1 MFLQL
6 GNRLVRHLYGLVPRR
21 LQCRLHQNQ
30 HRKVKMENRLYGGCV
45 DICATGV
52 GKQHKDEKSK
62 DGYVPVSKPMESQAS
77 NSVGSKRVRQPENY
91 EDEDYDISSKKPRQ
105 NRSFNNDEVEK
116 NNMSEETFLRN
127 TIEDEHSY
135 VQGDKVYLDCP
146 DPDFNNFEKETAD
159 DCFAVNQFWAVYDT
173 TDAMPRF
180 YALVKKVTFPFKMHI
195 TWLEADPDKDSDVHS
210 YNAGLPI
217 ACGKFK
223 LGKSQKTTARG
234 MFSHQILCIKGS
246 GKGSYLVF
254 PKKGETWAIF
264 TNWSSNPEN
273 FRKREFAYVEI
284 LSDFAENVG
293 VQVAYLGKV
302 RGFISLFEKTRKNGA
317 NTFHILPNELY
328 KFSHRVPSY
337 KMSVDERK
345 DVPKDCFELDTAA
358 LPTDIFEAEK
368 NSSILGR
375 SREKV

>member
-1 MFLQL
+1 
-6 GNRLVRHLYGLVPRR
+6 
-21 LQCRLHQNQ
+21 
-30 HRKVKMENRLYGGCV
+30 MENPLYDGCV
-45 DICATGV
+45 DTCCTGV
-52 GKQHKDEKSK
+52 GKQHKDKKSK
-62 DGYVPVSKPMESQAS
+62 DGYAPVSKPMESQAS
-77 NSVGSKRVRQPENY
+77 NSVGSKRVRQPKNY

-105 NRSFNNDEVEK
+105 NRSFNNDAVEK
-116 NNMSEETFLRN
+116 KNVSGETFLRN
-127 TIEDEHSY
+127 TIKDEQSY

-159 DCFAVNQFWAVYDT
+159 DCFAVNQCWAIYDT

-180 YALVKKVTFPFKMHI
+180 YAIVKKVNFPFKLQI
-195 TWLEADPDKDSDVHS
+195 TWLEADPDEDSDVHW
-210 YNAGLPI
+210 YAGLPI

-223 LGKSQKTTARG
+223 LGKSQKTTARR
-234 MFSHQILCIKGS
+234 MFSHQIRCIKGN
-246 GKGSYLVF
+246 GKGYYLVF

-264 TNWSSNPEN
+264 INWSSNPEN

-293 VQVAYLGKV
+293 IKVAYLCKV
-302 RGFISLFEKTRKNGA
+302 RGFISLFEKTGKNGA
-317 NTFHILPNELY
+317 YTLHILPNELY
-328 KFSHRVPSY
+328 KFSHQVPSY
-337 KMSVDERK
+337 MMSGDERE
-345 DVPKDCFELDTAA
+345 DVPKGCFELDTAA